1 MAAKAKAEEV
11 PVDGAEEQQP
21 PAAAEELAA
30 QKREQRLRKFR
41 ELHLKWECTARGEDY
56 KKVKLLEISA
66 EDAEKWE
73 RKKRRK
79 NPNLGFSDYA
89 AAQLHQYHRLTK
101 QIRPDMETYERLR
114 EKHGEEF
121 YPTSNSLLHGTHV
134 PSTEETDRMVVDLE
148 KQIEKRDKYSRRRPY
163 NDDADID
170 YINERNAKFNKKAE
184 RFYGKYTAEIKQN
197 LERRTAV

>member
-30 QKREQRLRKFR
+30 QKRELRLRKFR
-41 ELHLKWECTARGEDY
+41 ELHLKRECTARGEDY

-79 NPNLGFSDYA
+79 NPNLGFSELKNETNTARDVLMMMQILTTLMKGMPNSTRQKDSMGNI
-89 AAQLHQYHRLTK
+89 QLKLNKTWKEEQLSNLLQELFC
-101 QIRPDMETYERLR
+101 QIVPVNQDS
-114 EKHGEEF
+114 F
-121 YPTSNSLLHGTHV
+121 LL
-134 PSTEETDRMVVDLE
+134 
-148 KQIEKRDKYSRRRPY
+148 
-163 NDDADID
+163 
-170 YINERNAKFNKKAE
+170 
-184 RFYGKYTAEIKQN
+184 
-197 LERRTAV
+197 